1 MSLHQDVTSVKIR
14 YFQSI
19 VSYKMHLID
28 GSIGEGGGQIIRNA
42 ITYAALLK
50 QPIKVHSVRAGRSK
64 PGLRAQHVCGLQL
77 AADIC
82 GGSLV
87 GAEVGSTT
95 FEFHPSSSRDTKD
108 ENKNP
113 RTNIC
118 MDIGT
123 AGSVCLLMQVG
134 LPCWIFNP
142 IVQFMELRG
151 GTNAELAPQIDYLEE
166 VLIPILSRYVPS
178 QNYVEGQRSGNAS
191 AMLMDI
197 NVETRGYY
205 PIGKGLVKCSLHPRL
220 ERFAGPI
227 DPIVLM
233 DRGKVISVHIK
244 CFYAG
249 KAPQFLAS
257 KMGRSASDFLRQNSC
272 KEGLPELEKIKP
284 SIEIVKHEPA
294 VGTATGIIIIAKT
307 SADCIFGASALG
319 NRKERVEMTGIK
331 AAQELISNL
340 QSGGCVDEWLQ
351 DQIIIFMALANGE
364 SRIRTGS
371 LTQHTRTAVDVARIM
386 TGAVFTITKVD
397 YPGEDQTVRN
407 NDGEGHSTAYGKEG
421 LDHGQHIITCRG
433 IGFKRTRIK
442 DTKGIRRL

>member
-1 MSLHQDVTSVKIR
+1 
-14 YFQSI
+14 
-19 VSYKMHLID
+19 MHLID

-42 ITYAALLK
+42 ITYAALLQ
-50 QPIKVHSVRAGRSK
+50 QPIKVHSVRARRSK

-87 GAEVGSTT
+87 GAEVGSTS
-95 FEFHPSSSRDTKD
+95 FEFHPSTPRETDTKD
-108 ENKNP
+108 ENINA

-118 MDIGT
+118 VDIGT
-123 AGSVCLLMQVG
+123 AGSVCLLLQVG
-134 LPCWIFNP
+134 LPCWIYNP
-142 IVQFMELRG
+142 SVQFMELRG

-178 QNYVEGQRSGNAS
+178 QNYLEAQRSGNTS
-191 AMLMDI
+191 TILMDI

-205 PIGKGLVKCSLHPRL
+205 PIGKGLVKCSLRPQL

-227 DPIVLM
+227 DPIVLV
-233 DRGKVISVHIK
+233 DRGKVVSVHIK

-249 KAPQFLAS
+249 NAPQFLAS
-257 KMGRSASDFLRQNSC
+257 KMERSASEFLRQNSC
-272 KEGLPELEKIKP
+272 KNGLTELEKIIP

-294 VGTATGIIIIAKT
+294 VGSATGIIIIAKT
-307 SADCIFGASALG
+307 SANCIFGASALG
-319 NRKERVEMTGIK
+319 NRKERVEMTGTK

-371 LTQHTRTAVDVARIM
+371 LTQHTRTAINVARIM
-386 TGAVFTITKVD
+386 TGAVFEITKVD
-397 YPGEDQTVRN
+397 CSGEDQTVRN
-407 NDGEGHSTAYGKEG
+407 DDGEGHSTAYGKEG
-421 LDHGQHIITCRG
+421 LDHGQHIVTCRG
-433 IGFKRTRIK
+433 IGFKSTRIK
-442 DTKGIRRL
+442 EKKEISSL